1 MKIFLIGFMGSG
13 KSTVGVDLAHILGY
27 RFIDLDEYIEQK
39 HNLSI
44 KLIFE
49 TKGED
54 YFRMIENETL
64 KEVCSFEGDFVIS
77 SGGGT
82 SCFYN
87 NIDYMN
93 RNGITVYLR
102 AEVSTLVAR
111 LIESKVD
118 RPLLWGK
125 TKDELNEYIIR
136 VLNERKKYYEKA
148 QVIIDADNAN
158 PKDLAQLIISTV
170 NI

>member
-148 QVIIDADNAN
+148 QVIIDADNVN